1 MAGLKALNINTPPE
15 AEPHIYAE
23 DDAAIYKT
31 IFGGDGVST
40 IGQAC
45 KATVLSNNKVRIADG
60 VLCVD
65 GHMARIPYGEYEDC
79 EIMNGQSGK
88 NRNDIIVAKFETTGT
103 GGIDNMTCE
112 AIQGI
117 AGEMAVDPELT
128 QDDIYAGGKVREY
141 PLYRVKIEGL
151 SITAVEQMFEI
162 IPSNKDL
169 ADKLTEL
176 NKNRTYN
183 FDSVSW
189 TNPTYSITEKSGVIY
204 IDYYC
209 NPGGGVGGHS
219 YLVATLPKN
228 IAPNHLIRAS
238 AWAADEAG
246 VRNAASVSI
255 DTDGSIKIVSENRFY
270 EAGFAASYCI
280 N

>member
-1 MAGLKALNINTPPE
+1 MFLLYKNNIKK
-15 AEPHIYAE
+15 E
-23 DDAAIYKT
+23 D
-31 IFGGDGVST
+31 F
-40 IGQAC
+40 
-45 KATVLSNNKVRIADG
+45 
-60 VLCVD
+60 
-65 GHMARIPYGEYEDC
+65 
-79 EIMNGQSGK
+79 
-88 NRNDIIVAKFETTGT
+88 
-103 GGIDNMTCE
+103 
-112 AIQGI
+112 IQ
-117 AGEMAVDPELT
+117 
-128 QDDIYAGGKVREY
+128 
-141 PLYRVKIEGL
+141 
-151 SITAVEQMFEI
+151 
-162 IPSNKDL
+162 
-169 ADKLTEL
+169 L

-209 NPGGGVGGHS
+209 DPGGGVGGHS

-270 EAGFAASYCI
+270 EAGFAVSYCI